1 MNWSAIAFDW
11 NQIRAL
17 LATVEEG
24 SFSAAARALGQTQ
37 PTLSRQISALEEDLG
52 VTLFERGARSTV
64 PTRTA
69 LELIEHVRAMGE
81 AAQRISLTASGQSLA
96 IEGEVAITATDIV
109 ATYHLPPIVARLREI
124 APMIEIE
131 IIAAN
136 DVRDLAR
143 READIAIRHARPEQ
157 PDLIAKRIGEITA
170 HLCASKAYLDRT
182 GRPQSLQDAA
192 RLDFVGFRRDEEII
206 GFLNGLGLSL
216 TRENFKLSS
225 ASGTAYLALVRE
237 GLGVGVL
244 TSDVVALHPDLERV
258 CSDLPPI
265 PVPVWLVTHR
275 ELHTS
280 RRIRLVFDTIAEMLR
295 V

>member
-1 MNWSAIAFDW
+1 MCD
-11 NQIRAL
+11 
-17 LATVEEG
+17 
-24 SFSAAARALGQTQ
+24 
-37 PTLSRQISALEEDLG
+37 
-52 VTLFERGARSTV
+52 
-64 PTRTA
+64 
-69 LELIEHVRAMGE
+69 

-96 IEGEVAITATDIV
+96 IEGEVAITATDV
-109 ATYHLPPIVARLREI
+109 MAMYYLPPIIARLREI

-131 IIAAN
+131 VIAAN

-157 PDLIAKRIGEITA
+157 PELIAKRLGEVA
-170 HLCASKAYLDRT
+170 ARLYASKTYLDRT
-182 GRPQSLQDAA
+182 GRPQTLEEAS
-192 RLDFVGFRRDEEII
+192 RLDFVGFRRDEII
-206 GFLNGLGLSL
+206 NHLNGLGLSL
-216 TRENFKLSS
+216 SRKNIRVSS

-244 TSDVVALHPDLERV
+244 TGDMIAFHPELEPVCPDLE
-258 CSDLPPI
+258 PI

-280 RRIRLVFDTIAEMLR
+280 RRIRVVFDTIAEMLR